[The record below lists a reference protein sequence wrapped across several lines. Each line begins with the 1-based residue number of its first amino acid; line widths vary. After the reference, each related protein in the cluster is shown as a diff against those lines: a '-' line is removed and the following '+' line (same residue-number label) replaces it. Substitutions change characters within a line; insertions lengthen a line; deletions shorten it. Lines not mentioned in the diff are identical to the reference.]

1 MSCSAGKK
9 SALQNICG
17 DSQKLYNNLIK
28 LEKIMS
34 YELLLKNMGFDSDPF
49 SKTNADEEDRLQEYF
64 IAPPFFNAVYGSF
77 KDPKSSIVFAPRGGG
92 KTALKRKI
100 ELSSIDQQFLC
111 VTYNQFDTSGK
122 KLSDIDLEF
131 HTNNII
137 RLILVAVL
145 TAVEKNGINKL
156 STDDRHFLYLLVKEN
171 LFEIERHQLRSAIKS
186 VQNFGDK
193 AKDWWNKFTGP
204 IGLVINHLLQQ
215 IGMVDAEI
223 SKFKDQGGSTGNT
236 FQQLETLQGLA
247 QKIGFMAIYVLI
259 DKVDETD
266 LTGTA
271 EKTFQF
277 ISPLLS
283 NLQLLE
289 LSNYSFKFFLW
300 DLLVDSYR
308 DISRPDRVKYYRL
321 EWKTEQLE
329 EMLSSRV
336 KAYSNNSINS
346 LQEISDFNAINTLDR
361 TVTYFSNESP
371 RNCVRISKSILD
383 QQSEINSNS
392 SKITDEAINLGLKSI
407 SEDICNEIY
416 RDSVINDL
424 KKVKECDFTI
434 KRIYSDIFKFSQ
446 QAALKK
452 IQIWENCG
460 AVVNIGTIQETKGA
474 RPSNLYG
481 FSNPLLAKNVFQELT
496 VTEFVNAKLRECQS
510 CGKILLRDWGKREI
524 ISCHDCQNEIV
535 E

>member
-1 MSCSAGKK
+1 
-9 SALQNICG
+9 
-17 DSQKLYNNLIK
+17 
-28 LEKIMS
+28 MS
-34 YELLLKNMGFDSDPF
+34 YEILLRNIGFDSDPF
-49 SKTNADEEDRLQEYF
+49 LKTNADEEERLQEYF
-64 IAPPFFNAVYGSF
+64 IAPPFFSAVYGSP

-100 ELSSIDQQFLC
+100 ELSSIDQPFLC

-122 KLSDIDLEF
+122 KLSDIDLEY
-131 HTNNII
+131 HTKNIK
-137 RLILVAVL
+137 RLILVALL
-145 TAVEKNGINKL
+145 TAIEKVGISKL
-156 STDDRHFLYLLVKEN
+156 TTADRHFLYLLIKEN
-171 LFEIERHQLRSAIKS
+171 LFEIEQHQLRSAIKS

-193 AKDWWNKFTGP
+193 AKEWWNHFTGP
-204 IGLVINHLLQQ
+204 IGLVINGLLEQ
-215 IGMVDAEI
+215 IGMGTTEI
-223 SKFKDQGGSTGNT
+223 TKFKQLGGSPGNT
-236 FQQLETLQGLA
+236 FQQLEKLQELSYG
-247 QKIGFMAIYVLI
+247 IGFIAIYVLI

-266 LTGTA
+266 ITGTA

-289 LSNYSFKFFLW
+289 LPNYSFKFFLW

-321 EWKTEQLE
+321 EWKPEQLE
-329 EMLSSRV
+329 EMLFSRV
-336 KAYSNNSINS
+336 KTYSENKVTS
-346 LQEISDFNAINTLDR
+346 LQSIADFSATNTLDR
-361 TVTYFSNESP
+361 TIAFFSNESP
-371 RNCVRISKSILD
+371 RNSVRISKSILD
-383 QQSEINSNS
+383 QQSEIDDNS
-392 SKITDEAINLGLKSI
+392 SLITNEAINLGIKSI

-434 KRIYSDIFKFSQ
+434 KRIYSDIFKISQ

-452 IQIWENCG
+452 IQIWEDCG
-460 AVVNIGTIQETKGA
+460 AVVNIGTIPETKGA

-481 FSNPLLAKNVFQELT
+481 FSNPLLAKHVFQELT
-496 VTEFVNAKLRECQS
+496 VTEFVNAKMRECSS
-510 CGKILLRDWGKREI
+510 CGKILLRDWGKRDI
-524 ISCHDCQNEIV
+524 VSCHDCQSKV